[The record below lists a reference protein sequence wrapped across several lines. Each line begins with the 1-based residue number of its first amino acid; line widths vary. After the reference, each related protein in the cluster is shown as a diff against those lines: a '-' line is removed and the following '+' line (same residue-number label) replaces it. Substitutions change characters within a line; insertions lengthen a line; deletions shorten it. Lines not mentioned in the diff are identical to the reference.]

1 MKPDEGHNLTEKE
14 LAKLE
19 LRIASVYGE
28 AAKELQETVDNYFRQ
43 FEKRDAEMKELIGT
57 VVNGKEWTERDYKQW
72 RLNQIGRGERFKAL
86 QKRLAERYT
95 EANQTAVRYVNDATP
110 GIYSLNRN
118 YAAYTIESVS
128 GDVGFDLWDEQT
140 VKRLIKGEPD
150 LMPYYPAKRA
160 LNRGIDLAYGKRQI
174 SACVTSSI
182 LQGKSIKGM
191 ADDLQTRIPTMN
203 RNSAIRTARTAVTN
217 AQNAG
222 RQDSYVAATKMG
234 IEMEREWVSALDART
249 RPEHAEADGQ
259 VVGVDEPFIVGGEKL
274 MFPGDRNGSGWNTYN
289 CFVGDTKI
297 ASDSKAIRSYK
308 HQYSGDLITIKSA
321 AGVEFTCTLNHP
333 ILTPRGWVHAE
344 LLKNGDDLLVT
355 SAGEMNMLGVNP
367 NINHTFPRI
376 DAIHEFFSKVGVKR
390 TCGLGVNF
398 HGDVPASDVE
408 IITKKRFLRGNRD
421 SRISNRINKFMLKHP
436 NASFLG
442 KSAFVKHFRSILAS
456 PLSFIRSKRVFL
468 PLFFGHVP
476 HSDDHGFR
484 PSPDMDIVL
493 PEYSVDDLPAETMVR
508 SELLNRLSGKVFV
521 DKVVSVEI
529 SPANTHVYNLQ
540 TESGYYFVN
549 SSIPQNK
556 GKCNGIFAI
565 AKNCRCTQIARVK
578 NVPEATERRSS
589 DGVIK
594 NMTFKEWM
602 KNK

>member
-1 MKPDEGHNLTEKE
+1 MC
-14 LAKLE
+14 
-19 LRIASVYGE
+19 S
-28 AAKELQETVDNYFRQ
+28 
-43 FEKRDAEMKELIGT
+43 
-57 VVNGKEWTERDYKQW
+57 
-72 RLNQIGRGERFKAL
+72 
-86 QKRLAERYT
+86 
-95 EANQTAVRYVNDATP
+95 
-110 GIYSLNRN
+110 S
-118 YAAYTIESVS
+118 
-128 GDVGFDLWDEQT
+128 DL
-140 VKRLIKGEPD
+140 
-150 LMPYYPAKRA
+150 
-160 LNRGIDLAYGKRQI
+160 
-174 SACVTSSI
+174 
-182 LQGKSIKGM
+182 
-191 ADDLQTRIPTMN
+191 
-203 RNSAIRTARTAVTN
+203 
-217 AQNAG
+217 
-222 RQDSYVAATKMG
+222 
-234 IEMEREWVSALDART
+234 SALDSRT

-274 MFPGDRNGSGWNTYN
+274 MFPGDRSGSPWNTYN

-398 HGDVPASDVE
+398 HGDVPTSDVE

-421 SRISNRINKFMLKHP
+421 SRISNRINKFLLKHP

-442 KSAFVKHFRSILAS
+442 KSAFVKHFRRILAS

-476 HSDDHGFR
+476 HPDDHGFR